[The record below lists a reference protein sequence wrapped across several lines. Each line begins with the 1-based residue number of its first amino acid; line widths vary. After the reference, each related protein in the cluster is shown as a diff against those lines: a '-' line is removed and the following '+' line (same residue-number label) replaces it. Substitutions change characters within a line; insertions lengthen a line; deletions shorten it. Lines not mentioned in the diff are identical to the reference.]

1 LKNELEST
9 SDSLDET
16 QKRLKSVKLE
26 RDSLQE
32 DFEGA
37 GKKIDQ
43 LKRKI
48 ELQEDDLKKIE
59 HEKENL
65 LENKREMREKMDA
78 MEDERR
84 TLHETIQQL
93 KVIENCLSLLSSV
106 FLGQYSSVCPRAS
119 SSAKRAR
126 RKTQF

>member
-1 LKNELEST
+1 MNFSSIRNSSAQRDVRKLKNELEST

-26 RDSLQE
+26 RDSLQD

-48 ELQEDDLKKIE
+48 ELQEDDLMKLE
-59 HEKENL
+59 NEKENL
-65 LENKREMREKMDA
+65 LEDKTEMRENGRD
-78 MEDERR
+78 
-84 TLHETIQQL
+84 
-93 KVIENCLSLLSSV
+93 
-106 FLGQYSSVCPRAS
+106 G
-119 SSAKRAR
+119 R
-126 RKTQF
+126 RKKNASRNYSQGE

>member
-1 LKNELEST
+1 M
-9 SDSLDET
+9 
-16 QKRLKSVKLE
+16 KLE
-26 RDSLQE
+26 RDSLQD

-59 HEKENL
+59 NEKENL
-65 LENKREMREKMDA
+65 LEDKTEMREKMDA

-84 TLHETIQQL
+84 ALHETIQQL
-93 KVIENCLSLLSSV
+93 KVINSIFLPFLALI
-106 FLGQYSSVCPRAS
+106 LGQYSSICPRAS
-119 SSAKRAR
+119 SSAKRA
-126 RKTQF
+126 

>member
-1 LKNELEST
+1 M
-9 SDSLDET
+9 
-16 QKRLKSVKLE
+16 KLE

-48 ELQEDDLKKIE
+48 ELQEDDLKKLE
-59 HEKENL
+59 NEKENL
-65 LENKREMREKMDA
+65 LEDKTEMREKMDA

-93 KVIENCLSLLSSV
+93 KVINFIIFFLALI
-106 FLGQYSSVCPRAS
+106 LGQYSSICPRAS
-119 SSAKRAR
+119 SSAKRA
-126 RKTQF
+126 

>member
-1 LKNELEST
+1 MRNSRAQRDVRKLKNELEST

-43 LKRKI
+43 LKLGTMQCACNIK
-48 ELQEDDLKKIE
+48 ELKC
-59 HEKENL
+59 
-65 LENKREMREKMDA
+65 
-78 MEDERR
+78 
-84 TLHETIQQL
+84 T
-93 KVIENCLSLLSSV
+93 
-106 FLGQYSSVCPRAS
+106 
-119 SSAKRAR
+119 
-126 RKTQF
+126 